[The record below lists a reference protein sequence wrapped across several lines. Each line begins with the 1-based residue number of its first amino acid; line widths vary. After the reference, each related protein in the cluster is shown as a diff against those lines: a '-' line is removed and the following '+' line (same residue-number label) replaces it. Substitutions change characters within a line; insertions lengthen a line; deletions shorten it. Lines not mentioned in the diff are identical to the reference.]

1 MKKWLGKSLK
11 MVVLTA
17 SILLL
22 VLIAACGC
30 NSKEV
35 SHDHISGMIVNEA
48 GSAGMTLSMATV
60 AAEDGQ
66 NTVQITAAIEPALA
80 AEAGVDWSIRF
91 KDPSS
96 SWASGKTVTD
106 YVELTPDSDGA
117 LQATVGC
124 IKSFGEQIIVT
135 ATSRY
140 SAASFASCTIDYE
153 KRIEDYEIML
163 YFDDDLIESFMQ
175 SDGPSEGSQYFKGE
189 DLDYDITVPATSD
202 QHAYSVQ
209 IKKHFS
215 DYTIDKE
222 LGVESEQAFKY
233 NSYVTV
239 DEDVC
244 EAKDVFKSFIYM
256 DRDINEF
263 DAAMEALPSGVFG
276 LGNDTFKTWVS
287 LVVLIMSNA
296 ASDGS
301 WYGEGGLQSQF
312 QTNTVEDFDVYEFWN
327 LFPCYQFNGK
337 GLTGSSD
344 TTFISTYY
352 DSDHYMGYS
361 FYFHVTGIQFPI
373 LDMTVTPGS
382 IVF

>member
-22 VLIAACGC
+22 VLIVVCGC
-30 NSKEV
+30 NNKEM
-35 SHDHISGMIVNEA
+35 SRDHISGMIVNEA
-48 GSAGMTLSMATV
+48 DSAGMTLSMAAA
-60 AAEDGQ
+60 AAEDSQ

-80 AEAGVDWSIRF
+80 AEAGVDWSIAF
-91 KDPSS
+91 KDPASP
-96 SWASGKTVTD
+96 WAAGKTVTD

-140 SAASFASCTIDYE
+140 SAASFATCTVDYE
-153 KRIEDYEIML
+153 KRVEDYEIMF
-163 YFDDDLIESFMQ
+163 YFDDDLIESFMR

-189 DLDYDITVPATSD
+189 DLNYDITVPATSD
-202 QHAYSVQ
+202 QHTYSVQ

-215 DYTIDKE
+215 DYTIDKD

-244 EAKDVFKSFIYM
+244 ALKDVFKSFVFT
-256 DRDINEF
+256 DRNITEAGAAIEEQMGVLNESE
-263 DAAMEALPSGVFG
+263 DTEWKVGVNLWFVFFKNRTPDEWNG
-276 LGNDTFKTWVS
+276 EDGIRAQLRSNTFP
-287 LVVLIMSNA
+287 
-296 ASDGS
+296 
-301 WYGEGGLQSQF
+301 
-312 QTNTVEDFDVYEFWN
+312 DFDFYGFMN
-327 LFPCYQFNGK
+327 SFPCYQFNGK
-337 GLTGSSD
+337 EMTGS
-344 TTFISTYY
+344 Y
-352 DSDHYMGYS
+352 DSTTIATLYESDHQASYR
-361 FYFHVTGIQFPI
+361 FDFKVTGIQFPI
-373 LDMTVTPGS
+373 LDMTLNPGS
-382 IVF
+382 VVF